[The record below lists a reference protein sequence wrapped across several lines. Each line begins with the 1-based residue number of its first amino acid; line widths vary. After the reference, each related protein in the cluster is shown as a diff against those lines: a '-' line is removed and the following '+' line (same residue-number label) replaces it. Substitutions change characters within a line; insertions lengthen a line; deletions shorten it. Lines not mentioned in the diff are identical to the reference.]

1 MKLRLQY
8 KIMLL
13 TLMAT
18 VLTALTIV
26 IITNITT
33 EETSGELIEKNHEE
47 AMQNLERITN
57 DIYKTCTITDKLINS
72 NLYRSLDY
80 MRSIIN
86 DRGGARFNGNPITW
100 QAINQY
106 TKSITTVSLPALI
119 VGNTTFSKNFSMDE
133 RTPIVDE
140 VEDHY
145 GSTYTIFQ
153 RMNEAGDMLRIA
165 TNVKTLEGKRAIGT
179 FIPAINPDGSPNP
192 VLTNILNGMEYK
204 GTAFVVNK
212 WYQTLYQPIKD
223 NNGRIT
229 GVIYAGVSLDNKV
242 PELREFILDILIGK
256 TGYVYVLKGSGSNK
270 GDYLISKDGKRD
282 GENILEAKD
291 AEGKLFI
298 KELIEKSKEADGDIV
313 EVSYK
318 WINPGEDEPR
328 KKIVAASYFEPFDWV
343 IGSGIY
349 EKELY
354 EASAMIE
361 DQADTIFNYSIYAT
375 IGIAVI
381 VILISI
387 YVSRKIAKPITESS
401 AILLKIANGDLNNAE
416 KDLNKLSKWY
426 YKLK

>member
-1 MKLRLQY
+1 
-8 KIMLL
+8 MLL
-13 TLMAT
+13 ALMAT

-26 IITNITT
+26 IITSITT
-33 EETSGELIEKNHEE
+33 EETSGELIDKNHEE
-47 AMQNLERITN
+47 AMQNLERITE

-86 DRGGARFNGNPITW
+86 DRGGARFNGGPITW

-106 TKSITTVSLPALI
+106 TKGITTVSLPALVI
-119 VGNTTFSKNFSMDE
+119 GNTTFSKNFSMDK
-133 RTPIVDE
+133 RTPVVDD

-179 FIPAINPDGSPNP
+179 YIPAINPDGSPNP
-192 VLTNILNGMEYK
+192 VLKNILQGLEYK

-223 NNGRIT
+223 NNGRVT
-229 GVIYAGVSLDNKV
+229 GVIYAGVALDNKV
-242 PELREFILDILIGK
+242 PELRESILDIVIGK
-256 TGYVYVLKGSGSNK
+256 TGYVYVLKGSGANK
-270 GDYLISKDGKRD
+270 GDYLISKDGERD
-282 GENILEAKD
+282 GENILDAKD
-291 AEGKLFI
+291 ADGKLFI
-298 KELIEKSKEADGDIV
+298 KELIEKSKEAEGGIV

-318 WINPGEDEPR
+318 WINPGEEEPR
-328 KKIVAASYFEPFDWV
+328 SKIVAAAYFEPFDWV
-343 IGSGIY
+343 IGAGIY

-354 EASAMIE
+354 EASEMIKE
-361 DQADTIFNYSIYAT
+361 QAGTILNYSIYAT

-401 AILLKIANGDLNNAE
+401 SILLKIANGDLDSAE
-416 KDLNKLSKWY
+416 KDLNALSKWY